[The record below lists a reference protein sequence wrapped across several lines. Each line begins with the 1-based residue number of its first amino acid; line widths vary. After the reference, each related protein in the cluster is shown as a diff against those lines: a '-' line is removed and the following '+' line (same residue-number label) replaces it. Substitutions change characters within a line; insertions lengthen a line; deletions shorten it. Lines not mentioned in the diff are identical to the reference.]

1 MGKSKKT
8 VQIPQYHYDGGPEM
22 TSTIVGLCWRLHYI
36 QCPASS
42 DMDAMASKGG
52 NGRKSRSKWV
62 DAQKL
67 KKIHPCCQI
76 LRQPSQG
83 SSPAMTS
90 RVSRWLHHNPT

>member
-1 MGKSKKT
+1 
-8 VQIPQYHYDGGPEM
+8 M

-36 QCPASS
+36 QCPASTS
-42 DMDAMASKGG
+42 DLEASIG
-52 NGRKSRSKWV
+52 GRKSRSKWV

-83 SSPAMTS
+83 SNPMAS
-90 RVSRWLHHNPT
+90 RVSRWLHHNPTLV

>member
-1 MGKSKKT
+1 
-8 VQIPQYHYDGGPEM
+8 M

-36 QCPASS
+36 QCPASTS
-42 DMDAMASKGG
+42 DLVASIGG
-52 NGRKSRSKWV
+52 RQSRSKWV

-83 SSPAMTS
+83 SNPMAS
-90 RVSRWLHHNPT
+90 RVSRWLHHNPTLV